1 MRSRA
6 SWRMCARARQALSPA
21 RVLQLMA
28 DRVARTSSSV
38 RLHALVALLL
48 LLAACSQQATPQ
60 ATRTTGPQTITGSIG
75 SAAYDIQVP
84 ERWNGTLFLYS
95 HGYVAP
101 GGSNRAQAAPTADAR
116 TWLLGQHYAIA
127 GSAYSSTG
135 WALEDAFKD
144 QIALLDFFAA
154 RVGKPQRVI
163 AWGTSLGGIVTAG
176 LVQLHPDRFAA
187 ALPLCGVLSGGI
199 ATWNTE
205 LDSAYAFKTLVA
217 PASALHV
224 IHITD
229 PEANRALAGQLF
241 NKSAA
246 PAHGT

>member
-1 MRSRA
+1 MWRRAESRSTRSRRVRSCGKAEAGTAAGRPILKASASSSVRRCRSGDLEPLMRSRA
-6 SWRMCARARQALSPA
+6 SWRMCARARRASSPA
-21 RVLQLMA
+21 HVLQLMA
-28 DRVARTSSSV
+28 DRVARTSSSMQV
-38 RLHALVALLL
+38 NALVSLLL

-116 TWLLGQHYAIA
+116 TWLLGQRYAIA

-144 QIALLDFFAA
+144 QIALLDFFA
-154 RVGKPQRVI
+154 RRLGKPQRVI

-176 LVQLHPDRFAA
+176 LVQLHP
-187 ALPLCGVLSGGI
+187 
-199 ATWNTE
+199 
-205 LDSAYAFKTLVA
+205 
-217 PASALHV
+217 
-224 IHITD
+224 
-229 PEANRALAGQLF
+229 
-241 NKSAA
+241 
-246 PAHGT
+246 